1 MNVNDNKVYLEAVVG
16 IHLTSIVLLVYQS
29 LLCHHKAAIKLVILC
44 QEEHVT
50 ETDPPHLQAG
60 PELS

>member
-1 MNVNDNKVYLEAVVG
+1 MEGNKVYSEAVVG
-16 IHLTSIVLLVYQS
+16 IHLTPIVLLVNQS
-29 LLCHHKAAIKLVILC
+29 LLGHDKAAVKLEILC